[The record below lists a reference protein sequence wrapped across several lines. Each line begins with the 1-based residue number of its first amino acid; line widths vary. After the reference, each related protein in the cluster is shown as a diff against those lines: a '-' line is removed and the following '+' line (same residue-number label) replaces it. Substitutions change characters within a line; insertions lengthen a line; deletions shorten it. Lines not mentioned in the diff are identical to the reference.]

1 MEKKMAYDE
10 RKDTAAWLFQVWTS
24 FALAFGTTA
33 AGVFYLPVGLWI
45 KAFMWMG
52 LLFTV
57 GSSFTLAK
65 TIRDQHEAE
74 RLRNRVRD
82 AKAEKFMR
90 DYEPAP

>member
-1 MEKKMAYDE
+1 MELE
-10 RKDTAAWLFQVWTS
+10 QRKDTAAWLFQVWAS
-24 FALAFGTTA
+24 FALAFGTTGL
-33 AGVFYLPVGLWI
+33 GVFYLPVGMWI

-74 RLRNRVRD
+74 RLRNRVKE

-90 DYEPAP
+90 DYEPAA